1 MNYID
6 RINQLKKEKNAVI
19 MAHYYVDGE
28 IQKIADEVG
37 DSYYLSKKA
46 SETDADK
53 IILCGVSFM
62 GESAKIL
69 NPDKEVYLPDRTA
82 DCPMAHMIEK
92 DLIEEMRQNY
102 EDLAVVCYINSTAE
116 TKSYSDVCVT
126 SSNAVKIV
134 KELPNHN
141 IFFIPDGNLGRYVAD
156 QVPDKNIILN
166 KGYCP
171 IHQQITVEKV
181 KDAKIAHQEAV
192 FAAHPECTYDVLKEA
207 DYVGSTSG
215 IIEYVT
221 ASDKKEFIIGT
232 EIGIFYKLKEKN
244 PDKIFY
250 PVMENQICED
260 MKKVSLEQILEIL
273 EGGGE
278 EVQVAEE
285 VREKFLIPLE
295 RMLRLGS

>member
-285 VREKFLIPLE
+285 VREKSLIPLE
-295 RMLRLGS
+295 RMLHLGS